1 VTTDDEL
8 ITELAENA
16 FTAYCNTVGWVNHA
30 GNRIPS
36 WPDLGQ
42 PIRDG
47 WKAAA
52 AKVRDDVLGGAPM
65 DMTTAPGLAHEYRAD
80 TAPAAAGDDV
90 RVTQPLP
97 QPSAQGGIFIRERKI
112 DHRGKPIE
120 EEDGE
125 PHIALV
131 EPGGL
136 PPKWSQPLTE
146 IRHPAGDPGR
156 GQYDDSDGGD
166 VDV

>member
-1 VTTDDEL
+1 MTNDDEL

-16 FTAYCNTVGWVNHA
+16 FIAYCNTVGWVNHA
-30 GNRIPS
+30 GNKIPS
-36 WPDLGQ
+36 WPELGQ

-52 AKVRDDVLGGAPM
+52 AKVRNDVLGGVPL
-65 DMTTAPGLAHEYRAD
+65 DMTTAPGLAHDYRAD
-80 TAPAAAGDDV
+80 TAPAAAVDDV
-90 RVTQPLP
+90 RATQPVP
-97 QPSAQGGIFIRERKI
+97 QGGIFLRERKI
-112 DHRGKPIE
+112 DHRGKPV
-120 EEDGE
+120 EDGE
-125 PHIALV
+125 PHIAHV

-136 PPKWSQPLTE
+136 PPKWSQPLTQ
-146 IRHPAGDPGR
+146 IRHPAVDPGR